1 MVLYKLKQA
10 EEIQKMI
17 ESPKIRPK
25 GFQITRDHTYSYF
38 RIATKKS
45 GQPHAKF
52 GVFFFWKP
60 QKASI
65 ESLADVVII

>member
-45 GQPHAKF
+45 RQPHAKF
-52 GVFFFWKP
+52 GVFFFFVNHRKLQFNLWP
-60 QKASI
+60 M
-65 ESLADVVII
+65 L

>member
-17 ESPKIRPK
+17 ESTKIRPK

-45 GQPHAKF
+45 RQPHAKF
-52 GVFFFWKP
+52 GVFFVENHRKLQLNLWP
-60 QKASI
+60 M
-65 ESLADVVII
+65 L

>member
-25 GFQITRDHTYSYF
+25 GFQITRDHTCSYF

-45 GQPHAKF
+45 RQPHAKF
-52 GVFFFWKP
+52 GVFFFENHRKLQLNLWP
-60 QKASI
+60 M
-65 ESLADVVII
+65 L

>member
-45 GQPHAKF
+45 RQPHAKF
-52 GVFFFWKP
+52 GVFFFLENHRKLQLNLWP
-60 QKASI
+60 M
-65 ESLADVVII
+65 L